1 MNIIKDIKKFIIN
14 KLNKSDRNVNL
25 TQENLKQKQ
34 YNDNIENKEKI
45 NEIIDALET
54 VDSNI
59 TNINTNL
66 NNKVSK
72 SGDTLTGELIF
83 INKNDYGA
91 IRKARTIDGTDY
103 TLSVGVG
110 ANKSARLELYTGQ
123 GNVGQLDVKNDGT
136 IWNGKTSRRLLED
149 VTTVTQANTN
159 LNNYN
164 QTGIYYFAP
173 GVVPTNIPAGSNGW
187 LVVMIQ
193 PGGAIKQLWL
203 RQGTANSNDFETYV
217 RTETGGWSSWR
228 RFVTANEVLTL
239 TEGTGTRDTTNTNAT
254 DFECF
259 WKKIGRI
266 CCVSVYVNPST
277 TTSNKIL
284 VSGLP
289 AAKDHQDFNLAGNG
303 NISANF
309 RIFNDGTIRTFYLNN
324 KSGIT
329 YKGGFTYI
337 TQS

>member
-72 SGDTLTGELIF
+72 SGDTLTGELLF
-83 INKNDYGA
+83 VNKNDYGA
-91 IRKARTIDGTDY
+91 IRKTRTIDGADY
-103 TLSVGVG
+103 SLSVGVG

-123 GNVGQLDVKNDGT
+123 GIVGQLDVKNDGT
-136 IWNGKTSRRLLED
+136 IWNGKTNRRLLED
-149 VTTVTQANTN
+149 V
-159 LNNYN
+159 
-164 QTGIYYFAP
+164 
-173 GVVPTNIPAGSNGW
+173 
-187 LVVMIQ
+187 
-193 PGGAIKQLWL
+193 
-203 RQGTANSNDFETYV
+203 
-217 RTETGGWSSWR
+217 
-228 RFVTANEVLTL
+228 TL

-254 DFECF
+254 DFGCF

-266 CCVSVYVNPST
+266 CCVSIYVNPST

-289 AAKDHQDFNLAGNG
+289 AAKDCQDFNLAGNG
-303 NISANF
+303 NIAANF